1 MKIAVAYDNG
11 QVFQHF
17 GHTENFKFYEVNDNN
32 EIVSSKVAG
41 TNGTGHEAL
50 ADLLSDEDVD
60 VLICGGIG
68 GGAMDALES
77 NSITVCSGASGDAD
91 EAVKN
96 YLSGAL
102 ESTGVNCDHHD
113 HHHEDDAHDEV
124 SAQNEEDI
132 EAESGCGGCGG
143 CGSND
148 EEGCGSGCGGCG
160 GGCGGCHSGPLFE
173 GKNVG
178 KTCRVHYTGTF
189 NDGTKFDSSYDRG
202 QTLDFVCG
210 MGMMILGFDKAV
222 AEMNVGDIID
232 IHLDPNEAYGP
243 FDPNA
248 IIKLKISDLPGS
260 EELNVDERVYLQDVY
275 GRPVPVKVIEKTDS
289 EITFDANHEMAGKE
303 LNFKIEL
310 VEVKDN

>member
-1 MKIAVAYDNG
+1 MKIAVTYDNG

-32 EIVSSKVAG
+32 EIVSSKVSG

-124 SAQNEEDI
+124 SAQNEEGI

-148 EEGCGSGCGGCG
+148 EEGCGSGC

>member
-32 EIVSSKVAG
+32 EIVSSKVSG

-68 GGAMDALES
+68 GGAMDALE
-77 NSITVCSGASGDAD
+77 NNNITVCSGASGDAD

-124 SAQNEEDI
+124 SVQNEEDI